1 MDWVQRPMEWHYRPA
16 WMLQTFIS
24 IAIE

>member
-16 WMLQTFIS
+16 WMLKTFIS